1 MLDIKLNSKK
11 SDQSKTDFIST
22 KSIEAAK
29 FINLSSAKLLNE
41 HLADASGTYHYIS
54 NGKVSSYQMINYFL
68 DRFNEPATL
77 HITTWG
83 MTELALRQMATRKA
97 SGMIKDIYFVFS
109 EQIKVNKANE
119 FQLAT
124 SIATGYK
131 KHPCHAKIYLIKT
144 ASHQV
149 SIITSANLN
158 RNNKMEAGSIC
169 FEKNTYEGFSS
180 YLNELINGN

>member
-1 MLDIKLNSKK
+1 MLGINFKVTER
-11 SDQSKTDFIST
+11 DQDVKGFISI
-22 KSIEAAK
+22 KSIEASK
-29 FINLSSAKLLNE
+29 FINLSSAKLLDE

-68 DRFNEPATL
+68 DRFKEPATL
-77 HITTWG
+77 HVTTWG

-119 FQLAT
+119 YQLAT
-124 SIATGYK
+124 SIAGGFK
-131 KHPCHAKIYLIKT
+131 KHPCHAKIYLIK
-144 ASHQV
+144 SDSYQV

-169 FEKNTYEGFSS
+169 FDKNIYQGFSS